1 MTIEKKQTLTVKNI
15 RTINIENTLH
25 TMIRQRSITRNI
37 LAKENGISLMTVKHV
52 ADDLIAADI
61 VIEMETNGSEVGRKP
76 KLLELDSRYGH
87 IVCVNLTSKAEISY
101 LVYDIY
107 ENLLEEQIISFNED
121 CSYQETLMM
130 AVSKIKK
137 IQENIPTEL
146 VGIAVFV
153 PGAYDERSDLVNY
166 DLIPEFKE
174 LHLRTLF
181 EQEFKLNNILVLHD
195 VFADARA
202 EYDSLQP
209 KQESQFYFYCGH
221 GVGGFFIHKDEAVA
235 GEERMAGE
243 VGRMLVAVDASPEN
257 RTTFEEAVSIPAV
270 KLRMKE
276 MGAEMTFDRLL
287 ELYAADD
294 EKARKVLDPVLEL
307 ISRMLYNLL
316 WAYNPTK
323 VVIDSCKS
331 KYSELIL
338 VHFREFMDRMRDDA
352 IPIHA
357 EIRQAKYDEYHMM
370 RGCFYMVR
378 NAWIEEIAQTL

>member
-1 MTIEKKQTLTVKNI
+1 M
-15 RTINIENTLH
+15 
-25 TMIRQRSITRNI
+25 
-37 LAKENGISLMTVKHV
+37 
-52 ADDLIAADI
+52 
-61 VIEMETNGSEVGRKP
+61 
-76 KLLELDSRYGH
+76 
-87 IVCVNLTSKAEISY
+87 
-101 LVYDIY
+101 
-107 ENLLEEQIISFNED
+107 
-121 CSYQETLMM
+121 
-130 AVSKIKK
+130 
-137 IQENIPTEL
+137 
-146 VGIAVFV
+146 
-153 PGAYDERSDLVNY
+153 
-166 DLIPEFKE
+166 
-174 LHLRTLF
+174 
-181 EQEFKLNNILVLHD
+181 
-195 VFADARA
+195 
-202 EYDSLQP
+202 
-209 KQESQFYFYCGH
+209 
-221 GVGGFFIHKDEAVA
+221 
-235 GEERMAGE
+235 
-243 VGRMLVAVDASPEN
+243 VAVDASPDN

-370 RGCFYMVR
+370 RGCFHMVR